1 MTIGYLMDILKE
13 ATKYICRIAEGDTNL
28 TDEELHRMSNIMS
41 VMHTF
46 IINTP
51 IGMKVGEW

>member
-13 ATKYICRIAEGDTNL
+13 ANKYICRIAEGDTNL
-28 TDEELHRMSNIMS
+28 TDAEIHKMSNIMS

-46 IINTP
+46 IINTQ
-51 IGMKVGEW
+51 IGDE